1 MGKKKLLPW
10 DPIKGLE
17 TAEDIVVYLE
27 VVVDEGDLRLLKSV
41 LGDILIAIKR
51 YSIALEDMVRER
63 ERMVIRRPDIL
74 KYMDQIIVKSYE
86 VSFAKAQ

>member
-1 MGKKKLLPW
+1 MGKKKLLTW

-27 VVVDEGDLRLLKSV
+27 VVVDEGDLRLLKAV

-51 YSIALEDMVRER
+51 YRIALEDMVRER

>member
-1 MGKKKLLPW
+1 MVKKKILPW

-17 TAEDIVVYLE
+17 TAEDIAIYLE
-27 VVVDEGDLRLLKSV
+27 VVVDEGDLRLLKAV

-86 VSFAKAQ
+86 VSFAKS

>member
-1 MGKKKLLPW
+1 MGKKKILPW

-27 VVVDEGDLRLLKSV
+27 VVVDEGDLRLLKAV

-51 YSIALEDMVRER
+51 YSIALEDMIRER
-63 ERMVIRRPDIL
+63 ERIAIRRPDIL
-74 KYMDQIIVKSYE
+74 KYMDQILVKSYQ
-86 VSFAKAQ
+86 VSFAKA

>member
-1 MGKKKLLPW
+1 MGKKKILPW

-27 VVVDEGDLRLLKSV
+27 VVVDEGDLRLLKAV

-63 ERMVIRRPDIL
+63 ERIAIRRPDIL
-74 KYMDQIIVKSYE
+74 KYMDQILVKSYQ
-86 VSFAKAQ
+86 VSFAKA

>member
-1 MGKKKLLPW
+1 MDKKKLLPW

-17 TAEDIVVYLE
+17 TAEDIAVYLE
-27 VVVDEGDLRLLKSV
+27 VVVDEGDLRLLKAV

-51 YSIALEDMVRER
+51 YRIALEDMVRER

-86 VSFAKAQ
+86 VSFAKSQ